1 MRAAYYVGNRS
12 FSVEDVSVAAPAAGE
27 VQIGV
32 AFCGIC
38 GTDLHAYHG
47 VMDARIGHHRVLGHE
62 MSGTVTAL
70 GDGVSG
76 FAIGDAVVV
85 RPLAPCGDCPAC
97 RAGHDHICH
106 NLKFLGLDT
115 DGAMQDRWNV
125 PAYTLHK
132 LPSGLSLEHAA
143 LVEPAAVAVHDVKR
157 ARLAA
162 GEDVLVIGGGPIG
175 ILIAIVAQKKGA
187 SVTLSEVNTN
197 RLAFAE
203 KLGIRAVNPREVDVV
218 ADLNART
225 GGKGADVVFEV
236 SGSQAGVE
244 LMTAVA
250 ATRGRICMVAI
261 HAQKPQVDMFRFFW
275 RELELIGARVYE
287 REDFDD
293 ALAMLASGEID
304 AARLITDVRPL
315 EDIAAAFAELDS
327 NPVAMKTLLKCAGV

>member
-12 FSVEDVSVAAPAAGE
+12 FSVEDVAVAAPAAGE

>member
-1 MRAAYYVGNRS
+1 MRAAHYVGNRT
-12 FSVEDVSVAAPAAGE
+12 FSLEELVPESPGAGE

-70 GDGVSG
+70 GEGVSG
-76 FAIGDAVVV
+76 YAIGDRVVV
-85 RPLAPCGDCPAC
+85 RPLAPCGNCPAC

-106 NLKFLGLDT
+106 NLKFIGLDT

-132 LPSGLSLEHAA
+132 LPDGLSLEHAA

-157 ARLAA
+157 ARLVA

-187 SVTLSEVNTN
+187 SVTLSEVNPN

-218 ADLNART
+218 ADINART
-225 GGKGADVVFEV
+225 GDKGADVVFEV
-236 SGSQAGVE
+236 SGSQAGVD

-287 REDFDD
+287 RADFDD
-293 ALAMLASGEID
+293 ALAMLASGGIE

-327 NPVAMKTLLKCAGV
+327 NPIAMKTLLKCAGV

>member
-1 MRAAYYVGNRS
+1 MRAAHYVGNRT
-12 FSVEDVSVAAPAAGE
+12 FSLEELVPKSPGAGE

-70 GDGVSG
+70 GEGVSG
-76 FAIGDAVVV
+76 YAIGDRVVV
-85 RPLAPCGDCPAC
+85 RPLAPCGNCPAC

-106 NLKFLGLDT
+106 NLKFIGLDT

-132 LPSGLSLEHAA
+132 LPDGLSLEHAA

-157 ARLAA
+157 ARLVA

-187 SVTLSEVNTN
+187 SVTLSEVNPN

-218 ADLNART
+218 ADINART
-225 GGKGADVVFEV
+225 GDKGADVVFEV
-236 SGSQAGVE
+236 SGSQAGVD
-244 LMTAVA
+244 LMTAAA

-287 REDFDD
+287 RADFDD
-293 ALAMLASGEID
+293 ALAMLASGGIE

-327 NPVAMKTLLKCAGV
+327 NPIAMKTLLKCAGV